1 MHTFR
6 SIAQGTIAVLV
17 VVSTLWAQVAVVAP
31 GSRELKRA
39 AHRLRVT
46 PERLQNMRLALREA
60 TDLARRIDPAGS
72 ALIGTIA
79 QSWVQINRPEAKPN
93 LEELYRTLRTA
104 AGNAED
110 ARGYQ
115 SATQGAQSL
124 ASAYAEIDFDRA
136 QELIRTWPAPPSR
149 AGEAGEAARR
159 EMESQFRQQALNT
172 LAMRDP
178 ERAAALLAEG
188 GDESWAARGRI
199 AQHLAATGGK
209 EQASKILDQTLRD
222 LAASTLDIKKS
233 HEYGQLMMHTA
244 AIDPAKA
251 AEAFASLARGAA
263 GMNQEAGSRLTV
275 GERSIDLTAGETVLL
290 NAVQASGGRFDLASK
305 FVAQAP
311 DLKAKLDRIG
321 GVDTVLSSGQRVSLT
336 GAGMGSRSWGGGGMP
351 PGGPAGPNT
360 YSSSHPSNQ
369 LYNEVRAAARRD
381 PAAGRQKIVEIAQDS
396 ASAEALIQFA
406 QRVNW
411 EDPDLA
417 VVALDAARALLP
429 KIEPKSRRSANL
441 QMLVRA
447 YRMVDGE
454 VDPGLLKEGFIL
466 ASDLREEQQG
476 QAAGFGIGVSGGPF
490 PQGGMVPYAISAGP
504 ADHLEAMLVAEYAR
518 DNFAG
523 ALTYVRSLQDAKL
536 KLLALSQMIQSLRT
550 PF

>member
-17 VVSTLWAQVAVVAP
+17 AASTLWAQVAVVAP

-60 TDLARRIDPAGS
+60 TEVARRVDAAS
-72 ALIGTIA
+72 AMLIGPVA

-93 LEELYRTLRTA
+93 LEDLYRALRTA

-110 ARGYQ
+110 VRGYQ
-115 SATQGAQSL
+115 SATQAAQSL
-124 ASAYAEIDFDRA
+124 ATAYSEIDFDRA

-199 AQHLAATGGK
+199 AQHLAATGNK

-222 LAASTLDIKKS
+222 LAASTLDMKKA

-244 AIDPAKA
+244 SIDPAKA
-251 AEAFASLARGAA
+251 AEAFASLARSAA
-263 GMNQEAGSRLTV
+263 GMNQGAGSRLTV
-275 GERSIDLTAGETVLL
+275 GERSIDLTAGEAVLL
-290 NAVQASGGRFDLASK
+290 NTVQAAGGRFDLASK
-305 FVAQAP
+305 AVAQAP

-321 GVDTVLSSGQRVSLT
+321 GIDTVLSGAERVT
-336 GAGMGSRSWGGGGMP
+336 FTMGAGMGSRSWGGGGMP
-351 PGGPAGPNT
+351 PGGPGGPVGPQS
-360 YSSSHPSNQ
+360 YSSNQ
-369 LYNEVRAAARRD
+369 LYNEVRTAARRD
-381 PAAGRQKIVEIAQDS
+381 PSAGRQKIAEIAQDP
-396 ASAEALIQFA
+396 ASADALIQFA

-417 VVALDAARALLP
+417 VMALDAARALLP
-429 KIEPKSRRSANL
+429 KIEPKTRRATNL

-476 QAAGFGIGVSGGPF
+476 QAAGFGFGVSGGPF
-490 PQGGMVPYAISAGP
+490 PQGGMGPYGISAGP

-536 KLLALSQMIQSLRT
+536 KLLALSQMIQSLRM

>member
-1 MHTFR
+1 MHPFR

-17 VVSTLWAQVAVVAP
+17 VASTLWAQVAVVAP

-60 TDLARRIDPAGS
+60 TELARRVDAAS
-72 ALIGTIA
+72 AMLIGPVA

-93 LEELYRTLRTA
+93 LEDLYRTLRTA

-110 ARGYQ
+110 VRGYQ
-115 SATQGAQSL
+115 SATQAAQSL
-124 ASAYAEIDFDRA
+124 ATAYSEIDFDRA

-199 AQHLAATGGK
+199 AQHLAATGNK

-222 LAASTLDIKKS
+222 LAASTLDMKKA

-244 AIDPAKA
+244 SIDPAKA
-251 AEAFASLARGAA
+251 AEAFASLARSAA
-263 GMNQEAGSRLTV
+263 GMNQAAGSRLTV
-275 GERSIDLTAGETVLL
+275 GERSIDLTAGEAVLL
-290 NAVQASGGRFDLASK
+290 NTLQAAGGRFDLASK
-305 FVAQAP
+305 GVAQAP

-321 GVDTVLSSGQRVSLT
+321 GIDAVFSSGQRVSLT
-336 GAGMGSRSWGGGGMP
+336 MGAGMGMRSWGGPGMP
-351 PGGPAGPNT
+351 PGGPGGPN
-360 YSSSHPSNQ
+360 SESSNQ
-369 LYNEVRAAARRD
+369 FYSEVREAGRRN
-381 PAAGRQKIVEIAQDS
+381 PSAGRQKIAEIAQDP
-396 ASAEALIQFA
+396 ASADALIQFA

-417 VVALDAARALLP
+417 VMALDAARALLP
-429 KIEPKSRRSANL
+429 KIEPKTRRATNL

-476 QAAGFGIGVSGGPF
+476 QAAGFGFGVSGGPF
-490 PQGGMVPYAISAGP
+490 PQGGMVPYGISAGP

-523 ALTYVRSLQDAKL
+523 ALTYVRSLQDARL
-536 KLLALSQMIQSLRT
+536 KLLALTQIIQFLRM

>member
-6 SIAQGTIAVLV
+6 SITQATIAVLV
-17 VVSTLWAQVAVVAP
+17 VASTLWAQVAVVAP
-31 GSRELKRA
+31 ASRELKRA

-60 TDLARRIDPAGS
+60 TELARRVDAAS
-72 ALIGTIA
+72 AMMIGPVA

-93 LEELYRTLRTA
+93 LEDLYRALRTA

-115 SATQGAQSL
+115 SATQGAQAL
-124 ASAYAEIDFDRA
+124 ASAYSEIDFDRA

-149 AGEAGEAARR
+149 AGEAGAAARR
-159 EMESQFRQQALNT
+159 EMESRFREQALNT

-178 ERAAALLAEG
+178 ERATALLAEG

-199 AQHLAATGGK
+199 AQHLAATGNK

-222 LAASTLDIKKS
+222 LAASTLDMKKA

-244 AIDPAKA
+244 SIDPAKA
-251 AEAFASLARGAA
+251 AEAFASLARSAA
-263 GMNQEAGSRLTV
+263 GMNQGAAGRLTV
-275 GERSIDLTAGETVLL
+275 GERSIDLTAGEAVLL
-290 NAVQASGGRFDLASK
+290 NTLQAAGGRFDLASK
-305 FVAQAP
+305 GVAQAP

-321 GVDTVLSSGQRVSLT
+321 GIDTVLSGAERVSLTT
-336 GAGMGSRSWGGGGMP
+336 GAGMGSRSWGRGMP
-351 PGGPAGPNT
+351 TGGPAGPN
-360 YSSSHPSNQ
+360 SDSSNQ
-369 LYNEVRAAARRD
+369 LYNEVRTAARRD
-381 PAAGRQKIVEIAQDS
+381 PSAGRQKIAEIAQDP
-396 ASAEALIQFA
+396 ASADALIQFA
-406 QRVNW
+406 QQVNW

-417 VVALDAARALLP
+417 VMALDAARALLP
-429 KIEPKSRRSANL
+429 KIEPKSRRAANL
-441 QMLVRA
+441 QMLVRG

-454 VDPGLLKEGFIL
+454 VDPGVLKEGFIL

-490 PQGGMVPYAISAGP
+490 PQGGMVPYGISAGP

-536 KLLALSQMIQSLRT
+536 KLLALSQMIQSLRM

>member
-1 MHTFR
+1 MRTFR

-17 VVSTLWAQVAVVAP
+17 VASTLWAQVVVVAP

-46 PERLQNMRLALREA
+46 PERLLNMRLALREA
-60 TDLARRIDPAGS
+60 TEVARRVDPAG
-72 ALIGTIA
+72 AMLIGPIA

-93 LEELYRTLRTA
+93 LEDLYRALRIA

-115 SATQGAQSL
+115 GATQAAQAL
-124 ASAYAEIDFDRA
+124 ASAYSEIDFDRA
-136 QELIRTWPAPPSR
+136 QELIRIWPAPPSQ
-149 AGEAGEAARR
+149 AGEAAEAARR
-159 EMESQFRQQALNT
+159 EMESRFREQALNT

-178 ERAAALLAEG
+178 ERAAALLAQG

-199 AQHLAATGGK
+199 AQHLAATGNK

-222 LAASTLDIKKS
+222 LAASTPDMKKA
-233 HEYGQLMMHTA
+233 HEYGQLVMHTSA
-244 AIDPAKA
+244 LDPAKA
-251 AEAFASLARGAA
+251 AEAYASLARSAA
-263 GMNQEAGSRLTV
+263 GMNRAEGSRLTV
-275 GERSIDLTAGETVLL
+275 GEQSIDLTAGETMLL
-290 NAVQASGGRFDLASK
+290 STLQASGGRFDFASK
-305 FVAQAP
+305 ALAQTP
-311 DLKAKLDRIG
+311 DLKAKLDRMG
-321 GVDTVLSSGQRVSLT
+321 GIDAVLHGTERVSLAMST
-336 GAGMGSRSWGGGGMP
+336 GMGSRSWGGRGMP
-351 PGGPAGPNT
+351 PVGPSGPN
-360 YSSSHPSNQ
+360 SVSSNQ
-369 LYNEVRAAARRD
+369 LYSEVRAAARRD
-381 PAAGRQKIVEIAQDS
+381 PAAGRQKIAEIAQDP
-396 ASAEALIQFA
+396 ASADALIQFA

-417 VVALDAARALLP
+417 VMALDAARALLP
-429 KIEPKSRRSANL
+429 KIEPKSRRATTL

-466 ASDLREEQQG
+466 AFDLREEPQK
-476 QAAGFGIGVSGGPF
+476 QAAGFGVGVSGSPL
-490 PQGGMVPYAISAGP
+490 PQGSIGPYGISSSP

-523 ALTYVRSLQDAKL
+523 ALTYVRSLQDEKL
-536 KLLALSQMIQSLRT
+536 KLLALNQMIQSLRM